1 MPELPEVETVMRG
14 LTPAL
19 LGRQIVGADVRRAG
33 LRYPFP
39 EDMAGRLRGVRVI
52 HLHRRGKYIL
62 CDLDSGQSLLI
73 HLGMSGS
80 VLVSAGPGDLG
91 KHDHVVLDLDNGG
104 RVIFNDPRRFG
115 ALDLIQ
121 TDKADLHRLLVGMG
135 VEPLG
140 NHFNDAYLA
149 GAFAGRAVPIKT
161 ALLDQRIIAGLGNIY
176 VCEALWHAQ
185 ISPIRAAGRIGRPRL
200 SRLCVAI
207 RDVLER
213 AIVAGGSSL
222 KDHRQT
228 SGDWG
233 HFQHHFNAY
242 GREGEECLANHGQAI
257 GANQSGAN
265 RCSGVIRRIVQSN
278 RSTFYCPKC
287 QK

>member
-1 MPELPEVETVMRG
+1 MVGG
-14 LTPAL
+14 LFLTT
-19 LGRQIVGADVRRAG
+19 
-33 LRYPFP
+33 
-39 EDMAGRLRGVRVI
+39 
-52 HLHRRGKYIL
+52 
-62 CDLDSGQSLLI
+62 
-73 HLGMSGS
+73 
-80 VLVSAGPGDLG
+80 
-91 KHDHVVLDLDNGG
+91 
-104 RVIFNDPRRFG
+104 PRRFG

-185 ISPIRAAGRIGRPRL
+185 ISPIRAAGRIARPRL

-242 GREGEECLANHGQAI
+242 GREGEGCLANLLPNRV
-257 GANQSGAN
+257 ANQSGAN
-265 RCSGVIRRIVQSN
+265 QCSGVIRRIVQSN